1 MPEAFLKCLLSPA
14 ANFMCRLFGFLGAG
28 ATAGQ
33 LAASAVAG
41 SAAAAARHMPALATA
56 LPALLMLGE

>member
-1 MPEAFLKCLLSPA
+1 MREHL
-14 ANFMCRLFGFLGAG
+14 MRRLFGLLGAG

-33 LAASAVAG
+33 LAASMVVG

-56 LPALLMLGE
+56 LPALLMLGG